1 MLTIKNPIKS
11 ILTIL
16 LVVIFV
22 GCKNEQPQKQATG
35 PMPFKVQTVKKQEV
49 VVYQQYSANLEGQQN
64 VEIRPKVSGF
74 IQKIYIDEGE
84 VVKKGQLLFKL
95 ETASLS
101 QDASAAKARVNI
113 AQVEVDRLIPLVERN
128 IISSVQL
135 ETAKA
140 NLSQAKSNYNSI
152 VANIN
157 YANITS
163 PVNGVVG
170 SLPYKEGSLV
180 SGTITEPLTT
190 VSDTKVMRA
199 YFSMNE
205 KELLDFSRTY
215 EGQTLNDKINNMPE
229 VSLIL
234 IDNSKYK
241 HLGKIETIN
250 GLINKR
256 TGSTECRAAFQN
268 PEGIL
273 RSGGSGKIII
283 PFVEKNIVLVP
294 QIAVFEIQGKKIVYI
309 VGKDNK
315 VETRVVETKGTLDLY
330 YLVSAGLEEGELA
343 VVENVSKLAENQ
355 EIIPNNVNVAV
366 KK

>member
-1 MLTIKNPIKS
+1 MLS
-11 ILTIL
+11 IRNILKTTLAIL
-16 LVVIFV
+16 LVVAAV
-22 GCKNEQPQKQATG
+22 SCKKEKPQQQAKG
-35 PMPFKVQTVKKQEV
+35 PITLNVQKVKKQDA

-64 VEIRPKVSGF
+64 VEIRPKVTGF
-74 IQKIYIDEGE
+74 IQKIYIDEGQI
-84 VVKKGQLLFKL
+84 VKRGQLLFKL
-95 ETASLS
+95 ETAILS
-101 QDASAAKARVNI
+101 QDASAEKAKVNA
-113 AQVEVDRLIPLVERN
+113 AQVEVDRLVPLVERN
-128 IISSVQL
+128 IISIVQL

-140 NLSQAKSNYNSI
+140 NLAQAKSNYNSI

-170 SLPYKEGSLV
+170 GLPYKEGSLV

-190 VSDTKVMRA
+190 VSDTRNMRA

-205 KELLDFSRTY
+205 KELLDFSRTFKGNTMQ
-215 EGQTLNDKINNMPE
+215 EKINNIAD

-234 IDNSKYK
+234 IDNSKYE
-241 HLGKIETIN
+241 HPGKIETIN

-256 TGSTECRAAFQN
+256 TGSTEFRAAFQN

-273 RSGGSGKIII
+273 RSGGSGVVQI
-283 PFVEKNIVLVP
+283 PFTEKNIVLVP
-294 QIAVFEIQGKKIVYI
+294 QVAVFEMQGKKIVYL

-315 VETRVVETKGTLDLY
+315 VASRVIDTKGTLDLDFI
-330 YLVSAGLEEGELA
+330 VSGGIEEGDLL
-343 VVENVSKLAENQ
+343 VVEGVSKLAEGQ
-355 EIIPNNVNVAV
+355 EITPNIVAV

>member
-1 MLTIKNPIKS
+1 MLTIKNSIKA

-35 PMPFKVQTVKKQEV
+35 PMPFKVQTVKKQDV
-49 VVYQQYSANLEGQQN
+49 VVYQQFSANLEGQQN
-64 VEIRPKVSGF
+64 VEIRPKVTGF
-74 IQKIYIDEGE
+74 IQKIYIDEGQI
-84 VVKKGQLLFKL
+84 VKKGQLLFKL

-101 QDASAAKARVNI
+101 QDASAEKAKVNA

-140 NLSQAKSNYNSI
+140 NLAQAKSNYNSI

-170 SLPYKEGSLV
+170 SLPFKEGSLV
-180 SGTITEPLTT
+180 SGTMAEPLTT
-190 VSDTKVMRA
+190 VSDTKNMRA

-205 KELLDFSRTY
+205 KELLDFSRTFKGNTMQ
-215 EGQTLNDKINNMPE
+215 EKINNIAE

-234 IDNSKYK
+234 VDNSKYEYP
-241 HLGKIETIN
+241 GKIETIN

-256 TGSTECRAAFQN
+256 TGSTEFRAAFQN

-273 RSGGSGKIII
+273 RSGGSGIVQI
-283 PFVEKNIVLVP
+283 PFTEKNIILVP
-294 QIAVFEIQGKKIVYI
+294 QVAVFEVQGKKIVYL
-309 VGKDNK
+309 VGKDKK
-315 VETRVVETKGTLDLY
+315 VESRVIDTKGTMDLDFI
-330 YLVSAGLEEGELA
+330 VSSGIEEGDLL
-343 VVENVSKLAENQ
+343 VVEGVSKLTEGQ
-355 EIIPNNVNVAV
+355 EIIPNIAAV
-366 KK
+366 KN

>member
-1 MLTIKNPIKS
+1 MLTIKNSIKA

-35 PMPFKVQTVKKQEV
+35 PMPFKVQTVKKQDV
-49 VVYQQYSANLEGQQN
+49 VVYQQFSANLEGQQN
-64 VEIRPKVSGF
+64 VEIRPKVTGF
-74 IQKIYIDEGE
+74 IQKIYIDEGQI
-84 VVKKGQLLFKL
+84 VKKGQLLFKL

-101 QDASAAKARVNI
+101 QDASAEKAKVNA

-140 NLSQAKSNYNSI
+140 NLAQAKSNYNSI

-170 SLPYKEGSLV
+170 SLPFKEGSLV
-180 SGTITEPLTT
+180 SGTMAEPLTT
-190 VSDTKVMRA
+190 VSDTKNMRA

-205 KELLDFSRTY
+205 KELLDFSRTFKGNTMQ
-215 EGQTLNDKINNMPE
+215 EKINNIAE

-234 IDNSKYK
+234 VDNSKYEYP
-241 HLGKIETIN
+241 GKIETIN
-250 GLINKR
+250 GLVNKR
-256 TGSTECRAAFQN
+256 TGSTEFRAAFQN
-268 PEGIL
+268 QEGIL
-273 RSGGSGKIII
+273 RSGGSGIVQI
-283 PFVEKNIVLVP
+283 PFTEKNIILVP
-294 QIAVFEIQGKKIVYI
+294 QVAVFEVQGKKIVYL
-309 VGKDNK
+309 VGKDKK
-315 VETRVVETKGTLDLY
+315 VESRVIDTKGTMDLDFI
-330 YLVSAGLEEGELA
+330 VSSGIEEGDLL
-343 VVENVSKLAENQ
+343 VVEGVSKLTEGQ
-355 EIIPNNVNVAV
+355 EIIPNIVAV
-366 KK
+366 KN